1 MTAADR
7 TMFDD
12 YLRELADD
20 QREAL
25 QAVIDHVAAIA
36 PEAAEGRSYGLP
48 AFMQNGRPLL
58 GFAAT
63 SGHLSLYPFS
73 PAVIDGVRDRLTGY
87 RLSKGTVRFTTD
99 RPLPDDVVTD
109 MVRRR
114 LDEISGA

>member
-1 MTAADR
+1 
-7 TMFDD
+7 MFDD
-12 YLRELADD
+12 YLRELDDD

-36 PEAAEGRSYGLP
+36 PDATEGRSYGLP
-48 AFMQNGRPLL
+48 AFVQNGRPLL

-73 PAVIDGVRDRLTGY
+73 PAVIDGVRDQLTSY
-87 RLSKGTVRFTTD
+87 RLSKGTVRFTAD
-99 RPLPDDVVTD
+99 RPVPDDVVTE

-114 LDEISGA
+114 LDEIEGV